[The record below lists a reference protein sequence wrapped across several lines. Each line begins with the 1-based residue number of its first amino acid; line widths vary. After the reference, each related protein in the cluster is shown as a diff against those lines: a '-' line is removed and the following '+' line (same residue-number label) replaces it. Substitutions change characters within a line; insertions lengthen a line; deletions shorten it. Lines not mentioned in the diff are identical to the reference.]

1 MAGPGRGE
9 VLLVTCRA
17 LPEGEPGAAVL
28 DRALAARGVPARWVA
43 WDDPAV
49 AWQSAPLVAV
59 RSTWDYDV
67 RLPEFLAW
75 AAEVGPAL
83 LNGASVFAWNTDK
96 SYLVDLARA
105 GLPVVPTATV
115 ASAHD
120 LAAAVAAHR
129 VAVVKPCV
137 GAGGRG
143 VDVVRRGSAY
153 HPAHPGPWVVQPLV
167 ESVRTT
173 GETSVFVLGGRAVSQ
188 VDKQPAAGEIRVHE
202 HFGGLT
208 RAVPLAAETAGLAV
222 RAVAAAGRLLGTEV
236 AYARADLM
244 RYNGGW
250 VVSELELTEPGL
262 YLDVLPGNAAPF
274 ADLLVARLGC

>member
-17 LPEGEPGAAVL
+17 LPEGEPGADVL
-28 DRALAARGVPARWVA
+28 DRALASRGVPARWVA

-49 AWQSAPLVAV
+49 VWQSAPLVAV
-59 RSTWDYDV
+59 RSTWDYDD
-67 RLPEFLAW
+67 RLAEFLAW

-83 LNGASVFAWNTDK
+83 LNGATVFTWNTDK
-96 SYLVDLARA
+96 SYLVDLARS
-105 GLPVVPTATV
+105 GVPVVPTATV
-115 ASAHD
+115 STARD
-120 LAAAVAAHR
+120 LAAAVAAYP
-129 VAVVKPCV
+129 VVVVKPCV

-143 VDVVRRGSAY
+143 VDLVRRGSAY
-153 HPAHPGPWVVQPLV
+153 RPAHPGPWVVQPLV

-202 HFGGLT
+202 HFGGVT
-208 RAVPLAAETAGLAV
+208 RAVPLAAETAALAV
-222 RAVAAAGRLLGTEV
+222 RAVGAAGRLLGTEV

-244 RYNGGW
+244 RYGGRW

-274 ADLLVARLGC
+274 ADLLVERLG